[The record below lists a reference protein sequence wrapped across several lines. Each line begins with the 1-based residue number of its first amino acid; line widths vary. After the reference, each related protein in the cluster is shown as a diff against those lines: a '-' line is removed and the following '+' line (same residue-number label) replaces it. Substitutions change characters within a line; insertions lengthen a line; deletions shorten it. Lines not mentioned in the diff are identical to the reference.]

1 VSELLRVTDLRIAFD
16 TVRGPLTAVDGI
28 GFTMAAGA
36 ALGIVGESGSGK
48 SQTALALVGLL
59 ADNARVAG
67 SVVFDGRELLGLPQ
81 SELNRLRG
89 SRIGFVFQDPMTALN
104 PYLTIGMQM
113 AEVLCQHRGAS
124 RAAALAES
132 ARMLDAMRIP
142 AARERLRAYPHEFSG
157 GMRQRVLIAMALLAR
172 PRLLIADEPTTAL
185 DVSVQAQI
193 LRLIGELRRDLGTA
207 LLLITHDL
215 GVVAEVCEEL
225 FVMYAGRMVERGPT
239 AAVLER
245 PAHPYTRGLLRA
257 RPRLDVEGGRL
268 VPIPGAPPQAGAPA
282 IACAFAPR
290 CEEAEAL
297 CTSQRPPVETLSPS
311 RCSACFHAARLYAE
325 TAGLQ

>member
-1 VSELLRVTDLRIAFD
+1 MSPTTNLLRVTDLKIAFD
-16 TVRGPLTAVDGI
+16 TARGLRTAVDGI
-28 GFTMAAGA
+28 SFELAAGA
-36 ALGIVGESGSGK
+36 SLAIVGESGSGK
-48 SQTALALVGLL
+48 SQTALAIIGLL
-59 ADNARVAG
+59 ADNARVDG
-67 SVVFDGRELLGLPQ
+67 SIVFEERELLGLPE

-113 AEVLCQHRGAS
+113 AEVLEQHRGAS

-142 AARERLRAYPHEFSG
+142 AVSERLRAYPHEFSG

-215 GVVAEVCEEL
+215 GAVADTCENL
-225 FVMYAGRMVERGPT
+225 FVTYAGRMVERGST
-239 AAVLER
+239 SAVLTR
-245 PAHPYTRGLLRA
+245 PAHPYTMGLLRA
-257 RPRLDVEGGRL
+257 RPRIDVARERL
-268 VPIPGAPPQAGAPA
+268 IPIPGTLPDDVSRLAG
-282 IACAFAPR
+282 CAFAPR
-290 CEEAEAL
+290 CAEAESFCL
-297 CTSQRPPVETLSPS
+297 SQRPPPAPLGES
-311 RCSACFHAARLYAE
+311 RSSACFHAELLHRKE
-325 TAGLQ
+325 